1 MSIKAFYRQH
11 VAFMESYSHYK
22 DGEPVTTST
31 PPVWGKGNLQPW
43 KQGIVTETVDA
54 GVFFRDFK
62 VLYVKHKP
70 LFDLTGIPEKSTKL
84 ASYFYVDGVWYLYKA
99 EQDWSTQA
107 QGVKHWKV
115 LGVKNSSNTNPFPDP
130 IPVADLV
137 QRLENQVNE
146 LEQLTPILREV
157 LL

>member
-11 VAFMESYSHYK
+11 VAFIESYSYFV
-22 DGEPVTTST
+22 DGESVITTT
-31 PPVWGKGNLQPW
+31 PPVWSKGNLQPW
-43 KQGIVTETVDA
+43 KQGIVTNEVDA
-54 GVFFRDFK
+54 GVFFRDFR
-62 VLYVKHKP
+62 VLYVKRKP
-70 LFDLTGIPEKSTKL
+70 LFDLTGIPEIADKL
-84 ASYFYVDGVWYLYKA
+84 ASYFYVDGVWYLYQA

-115 LGVKNSSNTNPFPDP
+115 LGVKNSSNENPFPDP

-146 LEQLTPILREV
+146 LEQLTPILKEV
-157 LL
+157 L